1 MIKAIAIDDEGLA
14 LEVIK
19 SHASKVPF
27 LELKEV
33 FTNAVLGLDYL
44 QNHPVDLLFLDINMP
59 DISGI
64 DIAKLVSKKTMIV
77 FTTAYSDYAVKGFEL
92 DALDYLLKPFNLSRF
107 IMACQKAQEW
117 IALQPKNE
125 PHYLFVKTADGQIR
139 IDFADLLYCES
150 QGNYVTFQI
159 ENRKIISRM
168 TLSET
173 EKLLP
178 SYFFRTHRS
187 FLVNK
192 NHVEKVERHR
202 LWVKKFPLPISSSFL
217 EQVKEIFEESNGVK

>member
-1 MIKAIAIDDEGLA
+1 MINAIAIDDEAFA

-27 LELKEV
+27 LDLEPV
-33 FTNAVLGLDYL
+33 FTDAVKGLEYL
-44 QNHPVDLLFLDINMP
+44 NKHPIDLLFLDINMP

-64 DIAKLVSKKTMIV
+64 DLATLVSKKVLIV

-107 IMACQKAQEW
+107 IQACQKAQEL
-117 IALQPKNE
+117 IDLQPKND
-125 PHYLFVKTADGQIR
+125 PHHLFVKTSEGLIR
-139 IDFADLLYCES
+139 IDFQDLLFCES
-150 QGNYVTFQI
+150 QGNYVTFQA
-159 ENRKIISRM
+159 EAQKIISRM
-168 TLSET
+168 TLWET

-178 SYFFRTHRS
+178 SYFIRIHRS

-192 NHVEKVERHR
+192 HHVRKIDRHQIWIKQ
-202 LWVKKFPLPISSSFL
+202 LIP
-217 EQVKEIFEESNGVK
+217 